1 VGRRLAIVT
10 NGGGPA
16 VLAADRASEIGLEVQ
31 AVHDLGESG
40 SGAAYAELLAA
51 ALVEQRV
58 AACVNVLMPAQS
70 VFRWKGH
77 VESASEVPL
86 VIKTTAERYPML
98 EQAILAGHPYELPE
112 IVAVPVEQ
120 GLPAYLEWV
129 AAETRP
135 AP

>member
-1 VGRRLAIVT
+1 MKVMMVFT
-10 NGGGPA
+10 NMP
-16 VLAADRASEIGLEVQ
+16 DQAS
-31 AVHDLGESG
+31 
-40 SGAAYAELLAA
+40 AELLAA

>member
-1 VGRRLAIVT
+1 MKTLLVFT
-10 NGGGPA
+10 NMP
-16 VLAADRASEIGLEVQ
+16 DQASAEV
-31 AVHDLGESG
+31 
-40 SGAAYAELLAA
+40 LAA

-77 VESASEVPL
+77 VESASEVPM
-86 VIKTTAERYPML
+86 VIKTTVERYPML

-112 IVAVPVEQ
+112 IIAVPVEY
-120 GLPAYLEWV
+120 GLPAYLDWV

-135 AP
+135 IP